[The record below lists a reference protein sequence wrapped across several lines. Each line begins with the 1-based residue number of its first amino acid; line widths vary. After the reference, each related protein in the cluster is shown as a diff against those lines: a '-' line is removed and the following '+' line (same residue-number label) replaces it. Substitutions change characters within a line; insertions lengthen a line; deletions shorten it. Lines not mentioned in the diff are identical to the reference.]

1 MANDIVSRLENRIDE
16 LLGFQAQ
23 LLAENGRLKRAKN
36 NLQTERKRCR
46 RELDTILSKLD
57 HLGKDRR

>member
-16 LLGFQAQ
+16 LLGFQTR
-23 LLAENGRLKRAKN
+23 LIAENERLKRAKN
-36 NLQTERKRCR
+36 NLQIERKRCR

-57 HLGKDRR
+57 HL

>member
-57 HLGKDRR
+57 HLG

>member
-23 LLAENGRLKRAKN
+23 LLTENGRLKRAKN

-57 HLGKDRR
+57 HLG